1 MIPSI
6 HRAVKTVTFTVLFSI
21 LIILSSATIAL
32 ADDVGITKARLI
44 QKTGKSYVLEADVT
58 QMLVWAIKAPIFPD
72 RFQVSTLEY
81 INQAGWIVVQATATT
96 TGEPLS
102 AQDEILLPWMRN
114 GAALT
119 VQWLDGS
126 VRQGLFLRSLEGI
139 HVPMRMLIPS
149 SQSLREF
156 CVEHFTFGLK
166 HLTFKWVHLLF
177 VWALALLAPSRELF
191 KILLYFTFGQ
201 ACSLILADVGFPG
214 FDLLFVDILGTLLVL
229 MLAHAAVNHR
239 SVRPYLAPVFLYGL
253 LHGLAYA
260 QECSLLELRLD
271 QKLPALFMFNAAVD
285 IGHFVVATL
294 LISVVRLMG
303 GVPHSRKIASYTVG
317 VWSVAL
323 LAALFQE
330 HVIAGKT
337 DVLGLSASQ
346 MATQYTLPASQ
357 KIQSGAQRP
366 GGARRLTHPVMSYLS
381 VEPYEVRQEI
391 LIQARAAVQFLGV
404 DDEGKGSIPVQ
415 SLDPV
420 KSGILEMIRKENPIF
435 IEGQPAAPVLA
446 RADFV
451 TLGPAGV
458 IVRPEPVLESLD
470 DGIIGLTLVY
480 ETPAMADEIRIDWR
494 LFSETVRK
502 IEATTTDPF
511 GGATMILSPEE
522 NGLHWKSRLSGY
534 RVPVIE
540 EVIVEK
546 QRLPVVSIVIFLA
559 ALVSLIPSIWRKPL
573 LSGRPVLLGIVGLGF
588 LAYPFLRFPVDLPW
602 VTQWKPSTERTSI
615 ILDGLL
621 TNVYRA
627 FDVRD
632 ESRVYDRLARS
643 VTGDQ
648 LTQIYLENR
657 RALELENRGGAQAN
671 VDEVELLSV
680 NKVTAS
686 EAGGFVA
693 DAVWT
698 VSGSVSHFGHTH
710 YRRNKNHALVTF
722 EKDGD
727 TWKIRG
733 IELIEEERLL

>member
-1 MIPSI
+1 MDRIFNQKPKI
-6 HRAVKTVTFTVLFSI
+6 HTFLLLLI
-21 LIILSSATIAL
+21 LIFSPSVVI
-32 ADDVGITKARLI
+32 ADDVGITKGRLI
-44 QKTGKSYVLEADVT
+44 QTSERTYVLEVDIT
-58 QMLVWAIKAPIFPD
+58 QALVWAIKAPIFPD
-72 RFQVSTLEY
+72 RFQVSKLEY

-102 AQDEILLPWMRN
+102 ARDEILLPWMRN

-126 VRQGLFLRSLEGI
+126 VHQALFLRSLEGI

-156 CVEHFTFGLK
+156 CIDHFTFGLK

-177 VWALALLAPSRELF
+177 VGILALLAPSRELF
-191 KILLYFTFGQ
+191 KILLYFSFGQ

-214 FDLLFVDILGTLLVL
+214 FDLLFADILGTLLVL
-229 MLAHAAVNHR
+229 MLAHAAVRHR
-239 SVRPYLAPVFLYGL
+239 SVRPYLALVFLYGL

-271 QKLPALFMFNAAVD
+271 QKVPALFMFNAAVD
-285 IGHFVVATL
+285 IGHFAVAIL
-294 LISVVRLMG
+294 LIAVVRLLARL
-303 GVPHSRKIASYTVG
+303 PHSRKIASYTVG

-337 DVLGLSASQ
+337 DVLGLGGSQ
-346 MATQYTLPASQ
+346 MATQYTLPTSQ
-357 KIQSGAQRP
+357 KRQSGGRRP
-366 GGARRLTHPVMSYLS
+366 QGARRLTNPVMSYLS
-381 VEPYEVRQEI
+381 VEPHEVRQEI
-391 LIQARAAVQFLGV
+391 LIQARAAVQFLGMN
-404 DDEGKGSIPVQ
+404 DKDMGNIPIE
-415 SLDPV
+415 SLGPV
-420 KSGILEMIRKENPIF
+420 KRGILDVVREANPIS
-435 IEGQPAAPVLA
+435 IDGEPAVPILS

-458 IVRPEPVLESLD
+458 IVRPEPVAESLD
-470 DGIIGLTLVY
+470 NGIIGLTLVY
-480 ETPAMADEIRIDWR
+480 ETPGMADEIRIDWR

-502 IEATTTDPF
+502 VEATTTDPF

-546 QRLPVVSIVIFLA
+546 QRLPVVSIGIFLV
-559 ALVSLIPSIWRKPL
+559 ALVFLTPSIRRKPL

-588 LAYPFLRFPVDLPW
+588 VAYPFLRLPVDLPW

-632 ESRVYDRLARS
+632 ESRVYDRLATS
-643 VTGDQ
+643 VMGDQ

-657 RALELENRGGAQAN
+657 QALELENRGGAQAN
-671 VDEVELLSV
+671 VDDVELLSV
-680 NKVTAS
+680 KQVTAS
-686 EAGGFVA
+686 EEGGFVA
-693 DAVWT
+693 DALWT

-727 TWKIRG
+727 AWKIRR
-733 IELIEEERLL
+733 IEMIEEDRLF

>member
-1 MIPSI
+1 MYRIFDQKSKI
-6 HRAVKTVTFTVLFSI
+6 HTFLLLLI
-21 LIILSSATIAL
+21 LIFSPSVVI
-32 ADDVGITKARLI
+32 ADDVGITKGRLI
-44 QKTGKSYVLEADVT
+44 QKSERTYVLEVDIT
-58 QMLVWAIKAPIFPD
+58 QALVWAIKAPIFPD
-72 RFQVSTLEY
+72 RFQVSKLEY

-102 AQDEILLPWMRN
+102 ARDEILLPWMRN

-126 VRQGLFLRSLEGI
+126 VHQALFLRSLEGI

-156 CVEHFTFGLK
+156 CIEHFTFGLK

-177 VWALALLAPSRELF
+177 VGVLALLAPSRELF
-191 KILLYFTFGQ
+191 KILLYFSFGQ

-214 FDLLFVDILGTLLVL
+214 FDLLFVDILGALLVL
-229 MLAHAAVNHR
+229 MLAHAAVSHR
-239 SVRPYLAPVFLYGL
+239 SVRPYLALVFLYGL

-271 QKLPALFMFNAAVD
+271 QKVPALFMFNAAVD
-285 IGHFVVATL
+285 IGHFAVAIL
-294 LISVVRLMG
+294 LIAVVRLLG
-303 GVPHSRKIASYTVG
+303 RLPHSRKIASYTVG

-337 DVLGLSASQ
+337 DVLGLSGSQ
-346 MATQYTLPASQ
+346 MATQYTLPTSQ
-357 KIQSGAQRP
+357 KVQSGGQRP
-366 GGARRLTHPVMSYLS
+366 QGARRLTNPVMSYLS

-404 DDEGKGSIPVQ
+404 DDKDMGSIPIE
-415 SLDPV
+415 SLGPV
-420 KSGILEMIRKENPIF
+420 KRGILDVVREANPIS
-435 IEGQPAAPVLA
+435 IDGEPAVPILS

-458 IVRPEPVLESLD
+458 IVRPEPVAESLD
-470 DGIIGLTLVY
+470 NGIIGLTLVY
-480 ETPAMADEIRIDWR
+480 ETPGMADEIRIDWR

-546 QRLPVVSIVIFLA
+546 KRLPVVSIVIFLV
-559 ALVSLIPSIWRKPL
+559 ALVFLIPSIRRKPL

-588 LAYPFLRFPVDLPW
+588 VAYPFLRFPVDLPW

-632 ESRVYDRLARS
+632 ESRVYDRLATS
-643 VTGDQ
+643 VMGDQ

-657 RALELENRGGAQAN
+657 QALELENRGGAQAN
-671 VDEVELLSV
+671 VDDVELLSV
-680 NKVTAS
+680 KQVTAS
-686 EAGGFVA
+686 EEGGFVA
-693 DAVWT
+693 DALWT

-727 TWKIRG
+727 AWKIRR
-733 IELIEEERLL
+733 IEMIEEDRLF